1 RTVSSY
7 FGSSVALALPRA
19 YNSPSCPTQAI
30 PQPSGCPDFGFGCGH
45 PKSRWFR
52 PVSASCRNA
61 MSVSTGTGLRLTSAS
76 IRHMSAQL
84 VPDLTEERDALRTI
98 LLRLDAL
105 RPLAVHDPQD
115 ASAPRGLRNDHV
127 HGIRGR
133 RVHGHD
139 FRYVAEG
146 PQDVDRIGVL
156 EDHDEEVARSDRER
170 ILR

>member
-1 RTVSSY
+1 MH
-7 FGSSVALALPRA
+7 
-19 YNSPSCPTQAI
+19 AI
-30 PQPSGCPDFGFGCGH
+30 PQPSGWPDLGFGWGH
-45 PKSRWFR
+45 PKSRKFR

-84 VPDLTEERDALRTI
+84 VPDLAEERDALRAL
-98 LLRLDAL
+98 LLRLHAL
-105 RPLAVHDPQD
+105 RPLAVHHPED

-133 RVHGHD
+133 RVYGHD
-139 FRYVAEG
+139 FRHLAER

-156 EDHDEEVARSDRER
+156 KDHDEEVAC
-170 ILR
+170 